1 MRISDWS
8 SDVCSSDL
16 SPRQAARF
24 SRYRVMSG
32 LAAGIARTQWV
43 DHHCKA
49 DLVDF
54 HHWQGAFDT
63 MLGAGLSAKGGPMS
77 LLSQGYCAEGCSDWS
92 GRYQPYRFKL
102 ELAAAL
108 PSLDRKSVV

>member
-63 MLGAGLSAKGGPMS
+63 MLGAGLSAKGRSEEHNSHPPPPIPTPHA
-77 LLSQGYCAEGCSDWS
+77 LSSSPQKHH
-92 GRYQPYRFKL
+92 PH
-102 ELAAAL
+102 
-108 PSLDRKSVV
+108 PPPPPTPHPTPPPP